1 MEEDL
6 KYQHLSSYKFYKQLN
21 DEVDENQKGDTC
33 WNKIDYILKKHP
45 TVRKICNKLKRNLQ
59 LIENENTSFTFNRKH
74 CYDLNYWL
82 YYVVSNDLKINDND
96 SDFYEIIDRLQD
108 VCFKSH
114 ATVFLDAEILPKITE
129 IRERHRIVKH
139 KIIVE
144 QTTNLTTDKQPSN
157 TSLITII
164 NGLNSFITGNGSS
177 LLLIAFDIFM
187 IFFFYKFTP
196 LGRSMLLAREQIR
209 KHFRS
214 KIFYEDI
221 KLLHDS
227 SNSS

>member
-1 MEEDL
+1 MVAYL
-6 KYQHLSSYKFYKQLN
+6 LFS
-21 DEVDENQKGDTC
+21 
-33 WNKIDYILKKHP
+33 
-45 TVRKICNKLKRNLQ
+45 
-59 LIENENTSFTFNRKH
+59 
-74 CYDLNYWL
+74 
-82 YYVVSNDLKINDND
+82 
-96 SDFYEIIDRLQD
+96 
-108 VCFKSH
+108 CFKSH

-187 IFFFYKFTP
+187 IFFFYKV
-196 LGRSMLLAREQIR
+196 
-209 KHFRS
+209 
-214 KIFYEDI
+214 
-221 KLLHDS
+221 
-227 SNSS
+227 N